1 MINGGEKALQSGLC
15 SSAKP
20 LFEKHYQP
28 RVPLAEN
35 YYDLSNIET
44 LKWQCEIARKYGIY
58 GFCFY
63 HYWFN
68 GKLLLEKPMEMLL

>member
-1 MINGGEKALQSGLC
+1 MVGKGFTEWTNV
-15 SSAKP
+15 SAKP

-58 GFCFY
+58 GLFLS
-63 HYWFN
+63 
-68 GKLLLEKPMEMLL
+68 LLV